1 MKFTMNNSI
10 ISRKDKKFLLWTLY
24 DINEEEEEENLML
37 KNFVFVIV
45 FWTGNYLIDID
56 LIMTCVTNGD

>member
-10 ISRKDKKFLLWTLY
+10 IGRKDKKFLLWTLY

-56 LIMTCVTNGD
+56 LIMTCMTNGD